1 MGRGSDWRDFA
12 FIVEA
17 LLPIMD
23 EPRLAMIARN
33 RGNRS
38 KEGESVDDCWRGF
51 SVRPMRA
58 SLAVYWSRS

>member
-38 KEGESVDDCWRGF
+38 KEGESVGRLVEGVVGNEF
-51 SVRPMRA
+51 
-58 SLAVYWSRS
+58 